1 VSQARIRIA
10 GYRVARFDKYLLSQ
24 LIMLFGFFSLV
35 LVLVYWVN
43 RAVVLFDQIIANG
56 HSAMVFLEFTALT
69 LPNVIRLV
77 LPVAGF
83 AAAIYCTNRLS
94 SDSELVVVQATGY
107 SPYRLAR
114 PVLVFGIIVGVFL
127 SILTHVL
134 VPVSVSKL
142 AIRSIEIQQSM
153 TARLLREGTFL
164 HPAKDVTFFIREID
178 ETGKLIDV
186 FLSDSR
192 TEGVRTNYS
201 AHTAVF
207 TRSDD
212 GPKLIMFDG
221 MAQTL
226 RFTDLNLSTT
236 RFTDFVFSIESL
248 TDRSAAKKK
257 KPGEL
262 STAELLRPT
271 KATLKKTRVKR
282 AALIQA
288 GHDRISQAL
297 LCAVSALIGFAA
309 LLLGGFSRFG
319 LWRQI
324 FLAVVVLVLLKL
336 LDNFMNDIASRNE
349 ALWPLT
355 YLASATG
362 LVAAYFMLWLSTRPA
377 LFFSRRTRQPA

>member
-1 VSQARIRIA
+1 
-10 GYRVARFDKYLLSQ
+10 
-24 LIMLFGFFSLV
+24 MLFGFFSLV

-77 LPVAGF
+77 MPISAFTAVV
-83 AAAIYCTNRLS
+83 YCTNRLS
-94 SDSELVVVQATGY
+94 SDSELVVIQATGY

-114 PVLVFGIIVGVFL
+114 PVLVFGVIVGIFL

-134 VPVSVSKL
+134 VPVSLSKL
-142 AIRSIEIQQSM
+142 AIRSVEIQQSM
-153 TARLLREGTFL
+153 TARLLREGMFL
-164 HPAKDVTFFIREID
+164 HPTKGVTLFIREID

-192 TEGVRTNYS
+192 TDGIRTNYS

-207 TRSDD
+207 TRSDN

-226 RFTDLNLSTT
+226 GIADQNLSTT
-236 RFTDFVFSIESL
+236 RFTDIVFDVDSL
-248 TDRSAAKKK
+248 TERTLTKKQ

-262 STAELLRPT
+262 ATVDLLWPS
-271 KATLKKTRVKR
+271 KETLKLTRSSR
-282 AALIQA
+282 SALVQA

-324 FLAVVVLVLLKL
+324 FLAVVVLVVLKL
-336 LDNFMNDIASRNE
+336 LDNFMNDLAMRDE
-349 ALWPLT
+349 ALWPLV
-355 YLASATG
+355 YLASAVG
-362 LVAAYFMLWLSTRPA
+362 LAVGYFMLWLSTRPA
-377 LFFSRRTRQPA
+377 LFFSRRRRTAA